1 MDLTTVCIW
10 TAFFL
15 LTYPAWWPL
24 IKFIFKNLPK
34 VVRAMTR
41 SSLDFEYDFDEY
53 QRSEKRKATPP
64 VTTKT
69 KREHTT
75 FGHAARGLGYI
86 LATFT
91 VIGGAVGAVVG
102 DIKAWQ
108 NLPWLYA
115 LYITIALASVVIGIV
130 LYNSDPN

>member
-1 MDLTTVCIW
+1 VNDGDWAALGIGLACATP
-10 TAFFL
+10 FL
-15 LTYPAWWPL
+15 WAL
-24 IKFIFKNLPK
+24 IKFSFKNLPK

-41 SSLDFEYDFDEY
+41 SSYDFGYEFDEY
-53 QRSEKRKATPP
+53 QKSEKRKATPP

-86 LATFT
+86 LATFA

-108 NLPWLYA
+108 SLPWLYA
-115 LYITIALASVVIGIV
+115 LYITIALASIVIGIF
-130 LYNSDPN
+130 LYNTE